1 MSAPAASKKS
11 YFELAKEAI
20 AALKER
26 SGSSSQAIKSHI
38 VANHPT
44 IKFAQHSL
52 RTALKKGAESG
63 KLVKV
68 KASFKLAEAEKKAP
82 KKVAVKKV
90 AVKKAAAVKK
100 VAAPKAPAAKKSP
113 AAKGGRNN
121 FLFEK

>member
-26 SGSSSQAIKSHI
+26 SGSSNQAIKAHI
-38 VANHPT
+38 VSNHPT

-63 KLVKV
+63 KFIKV
-68 KASFKLAEAEKKAP
+68 KASFKLAESEKKAP

-90 AVKKAAAVKK
+90 AAPKATAVKK
-100 VAAPKAPAAKKSP
+100 VAAPKAAAAKKSP
-113 AAKGGRNN
+113 AAKKGKNI
-121 FLFEK
+121 